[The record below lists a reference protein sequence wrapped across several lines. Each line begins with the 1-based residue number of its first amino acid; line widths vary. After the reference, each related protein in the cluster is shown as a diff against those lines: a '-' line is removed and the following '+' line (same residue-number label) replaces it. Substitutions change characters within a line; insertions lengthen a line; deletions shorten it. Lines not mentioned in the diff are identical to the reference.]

1 MNLGIDRSTLGDIWI
16 IENTGYIFC
25 LESMADFIAEN
36 LGKVKHTSVQC
47 SRTREIPD
55 FAGTDRQ
62 EIRIQVASGRIDAVL
77 ARVYK
82 LSRSQAL
89 ELFRQRK
96 VLLNGRICE
105 NNSVS
110 LTQGDRVS
118 ARGYGRF
125 DYLGEQSVSK
135 KGKSN
140 AAVIFYG
147 KR

>member
-1 MNLGIDRSTLGDIWI
+1 MPD
-16 IENTGYIFC
+16 
-25 LESMADFIAEN
+25 
-36 LGKVKHTSVQC
+36 
-47 SRTREIPD
+47 TREIPD